1 MTLNNPDD
9 WSWCLQG
16 VTEIYGG
23 CFHWTVG
30 GCLKITWDS
39 NRGTLDLQ
47 HNEWGP
53 RHADGAAGH
62 ELITHIPTF
71 VQYQYISLSDDALEE
86 LHGKALALETGLLER
101 YKERKLVEEETA
113 VRV

>member
-9 WSWCLQG
+9 WSWELQG
-16 VTEIYGG
+16 VTEIYDG

-39 NRGTLDLQ
+39 NRGTLDVK

-53 RHADGAAGH
+53 RHGKGEAGY
-62 ELITHIPTF
+62 ELITHIPVS
-71 VQYQYISLSDDALEE
+71 VQYQYISLSDATIEE
-86 LHGKALALETGLLER
+86 LHGKALALETVLLER
-101 YKERKLVEEETA
+101 YEERKRVEEETS